1 MISINYVID
10 RLSIR
15 PKMQGEKI
23 EDIAGWGRVVRAPD
37 ELAAPDLQK
46 IIRIPR
52 VRREKQI
59 VLLVDLKD
67 LNQ

>member
-1 MISINYVID
+1 MINYVID
-10 RLSIR
+10 RFSIR
-15 PKMQGEKI
+15 PQIHGEKI
-23 EDIAGWGRVVRAPD
+23 EDIAWGRVVRAPD

>member
-10 RLSIR
+10 RLSIK

-23 EDIAGWGRVVRAPD
+23 EDIACWGRTVRVPD
-37 ELAAPDLQK
+37 ELVALDLQK
-46 IIRIPR
+46 MIRIPR

-59 VLLVDLKD
+59 VLLLDLKA
-67 LNQ
+67 